1 MKDWQAEAKRFLP
14 DLWAALAY
22 FTRLPG
28 RGAAA
33 GAPSPAP
40 ASAWAWPLA
49 GALIGA
55 IAGAAAL
62 VLQGAGLAPGLSAV
76 VVLMLL
82 ALLSGAQ
89 HEAEWTRTAEGLALS
104 GGREDRLAAL
114 APRQPERGL
123 STTGALALIL
133 VTLARWA
140 GLAQLL
146 AMTSPLRAFFLI
158 LGLAALSRA
167 PVALIA
173 ALLPPMRAEGAVR
186 APLPLALIGAGI
198 AAGLALPG
206 FLLLPLLAALPAL
219 ALMTGFVVLLA
230 HTKIGGQTR
239 EIWGTGQQ
247 LGEVALLAG
256 FLLAY

>member
-28 RGAAA
+28 RGTPTAT
-33 GAPSPAP
+33 PSP

-55 IAGAAAL
+55 VAGAAAL
-62 VLQGAGLAPGLSAV
+62 VFQGAGLAPGLSAV
-76 VVLMLL
+76 AVLMLL
-82 ALLSGAQ
+82 TFLSGAQ
-89 HEAEWTRTAEGLALS
+89 HEAELARAVEGLALG
-104 GGREDRLAAL
+104 GGRDARLAAL
-114 APRQPERGL
+114 APSLPERGL

-140 GLAQLL
+140 GLAQVL

-158 LGLAALSRA
+158 LGLAALSRVPMA
-167 PVALIA
+167 VIA
-173 ALLPPMRAEGAVR
+173 ALLPPMRAEGGMR
-186 APLPLALIGAGI
+186 AALPLALIGAGV
-198 AAGLALPG
+198 AAALALPG

-219 ALMTGFVVLLA
+219 ALMTGFVVVWA

-239 EIWGTGQQ
+239 EIWGVGQQ

>member
-1 MKDWQAEAKRFLP
+1 MKDWQAEARRFLP
-14 DLWAALAY
+14 DLWAAMAL

-28 RGAAA
+28 RGAA
-33 GAPSPAP
+33 GALSP

-55 IAGAAAL
+55 VAGAAAL
-62 VLQGAGLAPGLSAV
+62 IFQGMGLAPGLSAALL
-76 VVLMLL
+76 LMLL
-82 ALLSGAQ
+82 ALLSGAL
-89 HEAEWTRTAEGLALS
+89 HEGELTRTAEGLMQGTA
-104 GGREDRLAAL
+104 RDERLAAM
-114 APRQPERGL
+114 APPAPGAAAGGL
-123 STTGALALIL
+123 SATGALALIL

-140 GLAQLL
+140 GLAQVL
-146 AMTSPLRAFFLI
+146 AMTSPLRAFFFL

-167 PVALIA
+167 PMALIA
-173 ALLPPMRAEGAVR
+173 ALLPPMRAEGGLR

-198 AAGLALPG
+198 AAGLAVPG